1 MPYSPIPSEGGA
13 HTVGSTAQ
21 TIAAATGIT
30 VPASATR
37 AEGYVR
43 TQAAVYSGGGF
54 TPTATLGTQ
63 LNVGD
68 IVILRTPREIANSLF
83 IRQGASD
90 STIDWSFFT
99 GRA

>member
-1 MPYSPIPSEGGA
+1 MPYSPMTNSGGA
-13 HTVGSTAQ
+13 HTVTSTAQ

-30 VPASATR
+30 VPDAATR

-43 TQAAVYSGGGF
+43 TAAVVKSGGGF

-68 IVILRTPREIANSLF
+68 QIILRTPEEIAQSLF
-83 IRQGASD
+83 FRQTGAD
-90 STIDWSFFT
+90 GVIDWDFLT
-99 GRA
+99 GRG